1 MNTPS
6 VIWKCR
12 DRRIDVTARPLIMG
26 VLNVTPDSFSDG
38 GRFLDPADAVAR
50 GLAMVADGADIL
62 DIGGESSR
70 PGAAPVAEAE
80 ELRRVLPVVRAL
92 AEQTDILLSVDTTK
106 AAVAE
111 AALSCGAH
119 IINDITALTGDPGM
133 ADVARRHGAGV
144 VLMHMQGTPRTM
156 QQHPAYGD
164 VVAEVAGY
172 LRARVAALAGEGL
185 ASETMAVDPGIG
197 FGKSVD
203 HNLALLAGL
212 SSLVALGR
220 PVVVGVSRKSF
231 LGKLTGREVGDR
243 LAPSLAALA
252 LAVREGA
259 HIARVHDVKESC
271 DAARVAA
278 MFKAAPEAR

>member
-92 AEQTDILLSVDTTK
+92 AEQTDVLLSVDTTK

-185 ASETMAVDPGIG
+185 ASETMAVDPGIC